1 MESIEA
7 LIRES
12 KAHGHCGEILPAK
25 AESELDALTA
35 ERNALRD
42 ICAGSSLCTGCQ
54 KKRNERKIIATPRIQ
69 VEEERDALR
78 EEVEGL
84 KNVKRKLSILHH
96 EAATEVDNERIV
108 SNRYRAALERIKA
121 VTLEN
126 TTRRIIEEA
135 LGDDG

>member
-78 EEVEGL
+78 EEVERL
-84 KNVKRKLSILHH
+84 KREAGEDWIEKRHWLKGKI
-96 EAATEVDNERIV
+96 EERD
-108 SNRYRAALERIKA
+108 RYRAVLERIKA

-126 TTRRIIEEA
+126 TARRIIEEA